1 MRIVRIVVEAPR
13 TAAWT
18 TPAEVA
24 EAVRAVAVPQ
34 DELMHVYVGPLPAG
48 FGVVLFLLVPLDQ
61 AAATGCR
68 LVLAAAD
75 SLELPGW
82 TLGTVRACSPAGL
95 S

>member
-1 MRIVRIVVEAPR
+1 MRIVRIIVEAPR

-18 TPAEVA
+18 TSAQLA
-24 EAVRAVAVPQ
+24 EAVQAVAVPE
-34 DELMHVYVGPLPAG
+34 DELVHVYVGPMPAG
-48 FGVVLFLLVPLDQ
+48 FGVVLFLLVSLDQ
-61 AAATGCR
+61 AAAIGCR

-82 TLGTVRACSPAGL
+82 TLGTVRVSSPAGL

>member
-1 MRIVRIVVEAPR
+1 MRIVSITVEAPP

-18 TPAEVA
+18 TSAKLV
-24 EAVRAVAVPQ
+24 EAVQAAAVPQ
-34 DELMHVYVGPLPAG
+34 DELVHVYAGLRPAG
-48 FGVVLFLLVPLDQ
+48 FGVVVFLLVPLDQ

-75 SLELPGW
+75 SLDLPGW
-82 TLGTVRACSPAGL
+82 TLGSVRVWGPTGL

>member
-1 MRIVRIVVEAPR
+1 MRIVSITVEAPH

-18 TPAEVA
+18 TSANLV
-24 EAVRAVAVPQ
+24 EAVRAVSVPQ
-34 DELMHVYVGPLPAG
+34 DELVHVYAGLLPTG
-48 FGVVLFLLVPLDQ
+48 FGVVVFLLVPLDQ

-75 SLELPGW
+75 SLDLPGW
-82 TLGTVRACSPAGL
+82 TLGTVKVWGPSGL

>member
-1 MRIVRIVVEAPR
+1 MRIVRIIVEAPHTAAWITSAQVVEA
-13 TAAWT
+13 
-18 TPAEVA
+18 VQ
-24 EAVRAVAVPQ
+24 AVAVPQ

-75 SLELPGW
+75 SLELPSW
-82 TLGTVRACSPAGL
+82 RLGTVRVSSPAGI

>member
-1 MRIVRIVVEAPR
+1 MRIVSITVEAPH

-18 TPAEVA
+18 TSAKLV
-24 EAVRAVAVPQ
+24 EAIQAAAVPQ
-34 DELMHVYVGPLPAG
+34 DRLVHVYTGMMPTG
-48 FGVVLFLLVPLDQ
+48 FGVVVFLLVPLDR
-61 AAATGCR
+61 AAAIGCR

-82 TLGTVRACSPAGL
+82 TLGTVRVWAPAGL